1 MAWSYDHNAVNNAA
15 IASSKQWLLP
25 NIAHAIWKTILSNLN
40 YVQCLNI
47 APKKKALWHLWNISS
62 SLIALIKKAWF
73 YERFFFGMVMVM
85 LKDKKNI
92 TAFLLKLTF

>member
-1 MAWSYDHNAVNNAA
+1 MHHNAVNNAA

-47 APKKKALWHLWNISS
+47 APKEKIFKMEYIFKIFAKVDLLTIDNDSGKKK
-62 SLIALIKKAWF
+62 IAKRW
-73 YERFFFGMVMVM
+73 
-85 LKDKKNI
+85 
-92 TAFLLKLTF
+92 KLV